1 MDASKASVNFI
12 KFWMWSTVFDLEGT
26 QKKLEMEGVS

>member
-1 MDASKASVNFI
+1 MDASKASVDCI
-12 KFWMWSTVFDLEGT
+12 KFWTWCTFFDLEGN